1 MLVLLLSPPPQEQQK
16 KRKKETD
23 GMRLFHESGFLT
35 TEEMNLKKV
44 KTTGK
49 TNFQQ
54 ELDKWFKSRG
64 IISDLRSHLRHLM
77 VTALQNADL
86 TPKSWD
92 ESSPKVQALNML
104 VAEYLFRKKCHY
116 TLSVFASE
124 VPAVSGFSAAAG
136 KKSDSSQF
144 DECLR
149 RSGNGFQKYQ
159 LEEICHALGLP
170 PCPSTVDRLKNSYF
184 RDTDDRSL
192 LELLLHT
199 MLEMWAKLDVQ
210 HTIES
215 RINLGKGFLSPKW
228 TSDIADI
235 LLNEN
240 IEPVKMIEIQKSIA
254 SVTETEVK
262 NIAQE
267 ERGRQMRV
275 LTERE
280 KRIQEYLRDYEEHL
294 LGKLL
299 EAEKGLT
306 LQKDLIDEQFAERKK
321 YLFKMAVEWK
331 ETHEE
336 IIRLANNFYVS
347 LSVHTINNE
356 NVVLRKLVEELKI
369 ENGNLKNQEKNQRK
383 KINSLE
389 EEIREMS
396 FKWKE
401 AKEANASLKRQIQ
414 VLSNKRHAKES
425 PSEVHFK
432 QAGCADV
439 QNGAADYVI
448 RTFSNSPEDNEDS
461 FLQEKTY
468 SDGIVTLARKKV
480 QVLEEELNRINKHYF
495 DYKNKYSVG
504 TVSDSDI
511 SLRSSIESEKKEKE
525 DTECVTRMERFCQT
539 DRNNSPFR
547 NVTQKGKNKCK
558 VTCDGPVGQSLE
570 KTERGI
576 MHKIKLKSPTKRQLE
591 NREIFLRNRKL
602 LEDFE
607 KVSKCILSMSTES
620 NSSSFGSQENRK
632 ECDKGNGESNSL
644 QIDRSTNSHHKTT
657 FIDGTTSSEGA

>member
-1 MLVLLLSPPPQEQQK
+1 MLVLLLSPPQEQQK
-16 KRKKETD
+16 KRKKK
-23 GMRLFHESGFLT
+23 S
-35 TEEMNLKKV
+35 TECDCFTKMNLKKV

-159 LEEICHALGLP
+159 LEEICNALGLP

-199 MLEMWAKLDVQ
+199 MLEMRAKLDVQ
-210 HTIES
+210 QTIES
-215 RINLGKGFLSPKW
+215 RINLGKGFLSRKW

-275 LTERE
+275 LIERE
-280 KRIQEYLRDYEEHL
+280 KRIQEYLRDYEENL

-336 IIRLANNFYVS
+336 IIRLANNFY
-347 LSVHTINNE
+347 TINNE
-356 NVVLRKLVEELKI
+356 NLLLRKLVEELKI
-369 ENGNLKNQEKNQRK
+369 ENGNLKNQEKSQRE

-425 PSEVHFK
+425 SSEVHFK

-439 QNGAADYVI
+439 QNGGADYVM
-448 RTFSNSPEDNEDS
+448 RTFSNSPEDNEDN

-480 QVLEEELNRINKHYF
+480 QVLEEELNRINKNYF

-525 DTECVTRMERFCQT
+525 DTECVMRMERFCQT

-558 VTCDGPVGQSLE
+558 VTCDGPVGQSLK

-607 KVSKCILSMSTES
+607 KVSKCILTMSTES

-632 ECDKGNGESNSL
+632 ECEKGNGESNGL

-657 FIDGTTSSEGA
+657 FIDDTTSSEGA